1 MPRPLLILWF
11 LLLATAKIAAQSLPV
26 ISQNPP
32 GLHWQEVRTPHFR
45 VLYPAGLD
53 TAAQRT
59 AQRLEAVH
67 GPEGTTLG
75 VQAKRIAVVLQN
87 QTTVSNGFVTFL
99 PRHAEFFITP
109 EQGQGLGTV
118 DWLDGLVVHEFRHV
132 NQFDKAR
139 QGFGRVT
146 HTLLGDGGLGVAA
159 VGVPQWFFEGDAV
172 GTETAFTRS
181 GRGRIPYFG
190 LGLRANLLDGRQYSY
205 QKAVNGSLRDNV
217 PDWYVLGYFLT
228 SYAKA
233 HYGPD
238 VWSRILDNYYRFPFY
253 PFSFSNSIRRTT
265 GLRVEDLYQRT
276 MHELDS
282 TWRAEQAARPAP
294 TPVRELA
301 GQATTR
307 VFTQYQY
314 PQYVNDS
321 TVLAL
326 KSGLDNISQL
336 VLLGHH
342 GREKRVFT
350 LGPINIP
357 EMLSVGG
364 GKVVWPE
371 FRQSPRWGQKMY
383 SELKILDLKTGRV
396 RRLATGTRYTAAA
409 LSPDG
414 TRLVAV
420 RTDASYHHALVVL
433 DATTGA
439 VINTLPNPHND
450 FYQQPRWTP
459 DGRRVVTVALSAAGK
474 TLQILDP
481 VTGLANNILP
491 VANVN
496 LANPQ
501 PWGDYIFY
509 NSPQGSIDNLYA
521 VSLKNGLTYQVT
533 NRPYGAYHAAVSPDG
548 QHLVFHDYQVTGA
561 RVVEMPLNLLN
572 WLTTAARWPM
582 TIGKIVHSE
591 SNEVDSPSPGKLW
604 TIAFAPAT
612 HDAPADP
619 YAARL
624 AAGEPAAKQI
634 TQLLASPDS
643 AGPRYGVRRYRPLA
657 HAFRIFS
664 YGVVQ
669 SPSGQAVSVGL
680 RSQDFLS
687 TTQAFAGLSYNQ
699 TERTLAV
706 TGALSY
712 QGLGPVLDVEGSYGG
727 RDASILGANNAVY
740 RDQWQVARV
749 LAGARLPL
757 VLTRSK
763 YLQALTLG
771 AYYLGERVYGYD
783 LPLRARDATGP
794 TTPLHAIQTSLSY
807 ASQLRQSARDVSP
820 RGGATLLA
828 TCRTTPFGTNLQ
840 AKQVGVQGSVYLP
853 GLAQHHALR
862 LRGGYQYQQQNQY
875 NFAAAISYPRAE
887 TSYISFDNLA
897 VGSADYNLPLAFTH
911 WKVGRVL
918 YVQRLRAAAF
928 TDLAWGNVLVNT
940 GTPPVATRAYRDFY
954 NVGADFMA
962 LFNVFHLRTPIEA
975 GVRVAYS
982 SRTQQVLVQPLAFSV
997 RL

>member
-1 MPRPLLILWF
+1 MRCLLSAL
-11 LLLATAKIAAQSLPV
+11 LLLAATRATAQSLPI

-32 GLHWQEVRTPHFR
+32 GLRWQEVRTPHFR

-67 GPEGTTLG
+67 GPEGATLG
-75 VQAKRIAVVLQN
+75 VQAKPIAVVLKN

-99 PRHAEFFITP
+99 PRHAEFFTTP

-139 QGFGRVT
+139 QGFGRVLVP
-146 HTLLGDGGLGVAA
+146 LLGEGGLGVSA

-190 LGLRANLLDGRQYSY
+190 LGLRANLLSGRQYSY
-205 QKAVNGSLRDNV
+205 QKAVNGSLRDLV

-228 SYAKA
+228 SYAKT
-233 HYGPD
+233 HYGPE
-238 VWSRILDNYYRFPFY
+238 VWSQVLDKYYRFPFY
-253 PFSFSNSIRRTT
+253 PFSFSNGLRRTT

-276 MHELDS
+276 THELDS

-294 TPVRELA
+294 TPVHELA
-301 GQATTR
+301 GQAATR

-326 KSGLDNISQL
+326 KTGLGHIAQL
-336 VLLGHH
+336 VLLGRH

-350 LGPINIP
+350 LGPTNIP

-364 GKVVWPE
+364 GKAVWPE

-383 SELKILDLKTGRV
+383 SELKILDLKTGKV
-396 RRLATGTRYTAAA
+396 RRLATGTRYAAAA

-439 VINTLPNPHND
+439 VLQTLPNPYND
-450 FYQQPRWTP
+450 FYQQPRFTL
-459 DGRRVVTVALSAAGK
+459 DGRQVAVVTLKAKGKALQLVDMATGAAENL
-474 TLQILDP
+474 TYW
-481 VTGLANNILP
+481 
-491 VANVN
+491 ANVN

-501 PWGDYIFY
+501 PLGDVILY
-509 NSPQGSIDNLYA
+509 NSPQNGVDNLYA
-521 VSLKNGLTYQVT
+521 VETRRRKTHQVT
-533 NRPYGAYHAAVSPDG
+533 NSRYGAYHVAVSPDG
-548 QHLVFHDYQVTGA
+548 KHLAFQDYRATGA
-561 RVVEMPLNLLN
+561 RIVEIPRDIKQWIPWDDDGAITPAEAHDEHFKSLP
-572 WLTTAARWPM
+572 TS
-582 TIGKIVHSE
+582 HSE
-591 SNEVDSPSPGKLW
+591 
-604 TIAFAPAT
+604 
-612 HDAPADP
+612 PADP
-619 YAARL
+619 YAERL
-624 AAGEPAAKQI
+624 AKGEPASETINA
-634 TQLLASPDS
+634 LLASPDS

-657 HAFRIFS
+657 HAFRVFS

-669 SPSGQAVSVGL
+669 SPAGNAVSVGV

-687 TTQAFAGLSYNQ
+687 TTQAFAGLTYDQ
-699 TERTLAV
+699 TERTFAG
-706 TGALSY
+706 TTALSY
-712 QGLGPVLDVEGSYGG
+712 QGRFPVLDVEATYGG
-727 RDASILGANNAVY
+727 RDAARYFDRNA
-740 RDQWQVARV
+740 RTPLDSLRRTQWQYLRL
-749 LAGARLPL
+749 LAGGRVPL

-763 YLQALTLG
+763 YLQSLTLS
-771 AYYLGERVYGYD
+771 AYYLHERVYNY
-783 LPLRARDATGP
+783 AATFRNLGE
-794 TTPLHAIQTSLSY
+794 TGTATPLHALQTSLAY
-807 ASQLRQSARDVSP
+807 ASQLKQSARDVAP

-828 TCRTTPFGTNLQ
+828 TYRTTPFGTALQ
-840 AKQVGVQGSVYLP
+840 ASQVGVQGSVYLP
-853 GLAQHHALR
+853 GLARHHALR
-862 LRGGYQYQQQNQY
+862 LRGGFQYQQQSQY
-875 NFAAAISYPRAE
+875 NFSSAISYPRGE
-887 TSYISFDNLA
+887 TTYISFDRLA

-911 WKVGRVL
+911 WQVGRVL
-918 YVQRLRAAAF
+918 YVQRLRATAF
-928 TDLAWGNVLVNT
+928 ADVVRGSSALSSG
-940 GTPPVATRAYRDFY
+940 RAYQDFQ
-954 NVGADFMA
+954 NVGVDGLV
-962 LFNVFHLRTPIEA
+962 LFNVFHLRTPVEA
-975 GVRVAYS
+975 GLRVVYS
-982 SRTQQVLVQPLAFSV
+982 SRTQQVLLQTLAFSV

>member
-1 MPRPLLILWF
+1 MPRPLLILPF
-11 LLLATAKIAAQSLPV
+11 LLLATAKIAAQSLPI

-32 GLHWQEVRTPHFR
+32 SLRWQEVRTPHFR

-67 GPEGTTLG
+67 GPDGATLG
-75 VQAKRIAVVLQN
+75 VSAKPIAVVLQN

-99 PRHAEFFITP
+99 PRHAEFFTTP

-172 GTETAFTRS
+172 GTETALTRS

-190 LGLRANLLDGRQYSY
+190 LGLRANLLDGQLYSY

-228 SYAKA
+228 SYAKV

-238 VWSRILDNYYRFPFY
+238 VWSRILDQYYRFPFY

-265 GLRVEDLYQRT
+265 GLRVEELYQRT
-276 MHELDS
+276 MRELDS
-282 TWRAEQAARPAP
+282 TWRAEQMARPAP
-294 TPVRELA
+294 TPVRELS
-301 GQATTR
+301 GQANTR

-326 KSGLDNISQL
+326 KTGLNNIPQL

-350 LGPINIP
+350 LGSINIP

-364 GKVVWPE
+364 NKAVWPE

-383 SELKILDLKTGRV
+383 SELKILDLKTGSV

-433 DATTGA
+433 DANTGV
-439 VINTLPNPHND
+439 VIKTLPNPHND

-474 TLQILDP
+474 TLQLLDP
-481 VTGLANNILP
+481 ATGETNNLLP

-501 PWGDYIFY
+501 PWGDYVLY
-509 NSPQGSIDNLYA
+509 NSPQSGVDNIYA
-521 VSLKNGLTYQVT
+521 VSLKNEVTYRVT
-533 NRPYGAYHAAVSPDG
+533 NRPTGAYHAAVSPDG
-548 QHLVFHDYQVTGA
+548 QHLAFHDYRAAGA
-561 RVVEMPLNLLN
+561 RVVEIELNQFYWRSPGGERTVAELSHALGGDAT
-572 WLTTAARWPM
+572 TTAWQA
-582 TIGKIVHSE
+582 
-591 SNEVDSPSPGKLW
+591 
-604 TIAFAPAT
+604 AFAPART
-612 HDAPADP
+612 DAPADP

-634 TQLLASPDS
+634 SQLLASPDS

-657 HAFRIFS
+657 HAFRVFS

-669 SPSGQAVSVGL
+669 SPSGQAVSVGV

-727 RDASILGANNAVY
+727 RDASLIDGNGTVY

-763 YLQALTLG
+763 YLQALTLS

-783 LPLRARDATGP
+783 LPVRAHDATGP

-807 ASQLRQSARDVSP
+807 ASQLRQSARDVAP

-828 TCRTTPFGTNLQ
+828 TYRTTPFGTNLQ
-840 AKQVGVQGSVYLP
+840 VSQVGVQGSVYLP
-853 GLAQHHALR
+853 GLAPHHALR
-862 LRGGYQYQQQNQY
+862 LRGGYQYQQQAQY
-875 NFAAAISYPRAE
+875 NFNATISYPRAE
-887 TSYISFDNLA
+887 TSYLSFDNLA
-897 VGSADYNLPLAFTH
+897 VGSAEYNLPLAFTH
-911 WKVGRVL
+911 WQVGRVL
-918 YVQRLRAAAF
+918 YVQRLRAVAF
-928 TDLAWGNVLVNT
+928 TDMAWGNVLVNS
-940 GTPPVATRAYRDFY
+940 GTPPVATRMYRNFY
-954 NVGADFMA
+954 NAGADFMA